1 MREAAARGAQIACTE
16 TGERLPDKPSNSYRN
31 ILRAG
36 FSEAYVRQNYLS
48 PLPVKQAI

>member
-1 MREAAARGAQIACTE
+1 MQGDHGRMTPHVAVTE

-36 FSEAYVRQNYLS
+36 FEETYLRQNCIS
-48 PLPVKQAI
+48 PPS